1 MVREL
6 DPAKR
11 RRHAFELDRGKT
23 GFGSLTQRSSAAA
36 HCVLPAAGGNGD
48 REILL
53 HGAKRGISRRAL
65 PDGRRWIFP
74 KADSEADLGS
84 G

>member
-1 MVREL
+1 MSPITPHPFQRSGHAGQMGREL

-36 HCVLPAAGGNGD
+36 HCVLPALPAAGGNGD
-48 REILL
+48 REI
-53 HGAKRGISRRAL
+53 
-65 PDGRRWIFP
+65 
-74 KADSEADLGS
+74 
-84 G
+84 